1 MASLLQSRLL
11 HISVA
16 VLSGVA
22 AAFFLVSI
30 PRPFTTGPLRSLP
43 LSSQKHDRKAMGG
56 SEEPSCVCD
65 ADAPVDRRASAGE
78 FAGFKAIL
86 EDSSRNASEVRVR
99 NKKGVVIS
107 VETPSSKGE
116 TQDLYIYIYLSSSI
130 WRSHKPAAGA
140 FQQWR
145 ARSRSRSILTYS
157 RRCCHRAPFFGR
169 AALLLAT
176 FSSFLLTSLH
186 NTLRLRYCVV
196 LLFHSRPGTDQFR
209 QRVSIAQKSS
219 GITIFWPLQ
228 G

>member
-116 TQDLYIYIYLSSSI
+116 TQDLYIYIFIYPALYGAPTSPLLEPFNNGVHVHVHVPY
-130 WRSHKPAAGA
+130 SHTHAGVV
-140 FQQWR
+140 
-145 ARSRSRSILTYS
+145 T
-157 RRCCHRAPFFGR
+157 G
-169 AALLLAT
+169 LLFLGGLHCYWPL
-176 FSSFLLTSLH
+176 FLLF
-186 NTLRLRYCVV
+186 C
-196 LLFHSRPGTDQFR
+196 
-209 QRVSIAQKSS
+209 
-219 GITIFWPLQ
+219 
-228 G
+228 

>member
-116 TQDLYIYIYLSSSI
+116 TQGPIYIYLFI
-130 WRSHKPAAGA
+130 QLYMALP
-140 FQQWR
+140 Q
-145 ARSRSRSILTYS
+145 ARCWSLSAMACTFTFTFHTHILTPVLS
-157 RRCCHRAPFFGR
+157 PGSFFWEGCT
-169 AALLLAT
+169 AT
-176 FSSFLLTSLH
+176 GHFF
-186 NTLRLRYCVV
+186 
-196 LLFHSRPGTDQFR
+196 FFFAD
-209 QRVSIAQKSS
+209 
-219 GITIFWPLQ
+219 IFT
-228 G
+228 